1 MAKLN
6 PNSNPLLLWNK
17 IKELKYKLR
26 QFETLLGVCPFNP
39 EDIKGDKGDPGD
51 DANVTAENIKLAL
64 GFEPQEKLD
73 VSKFVPYTEA
83 DKDIN
88 IGAHYF
94 ETSQGFKKTDGTA
107 TQALTA
113 DGGTFDLTTKLD
125 KGTYTGTAQDL
136 KNDIENL
143 EGENVAQYDLIN
155 DLNSELDSERAR
167 NDAQD
172 SILNNLEGI
181 NYVWSP
187 TNRTLTL
194 FDREGNQMSQVSLVS
209 LDNEGTDIRY
219 NATTLS
225 LELYNAD
232 NELLDSIPVSSFIGS
247 VGTQLQLNSNEL
259 QLKDSQGNILSTV
272 SFSIVNILGL
282 QTALDS
288 RLNKGSYPGNASDLK
303 NEIDGKLNKPTITS
317 NTTSYPFV
325 VGEDGNGN
333 SARLPAGDLG
343 KNFFNSDLSNTTA
356 RNHTMNA
363 RVTVNTL
370 GNPHTLSGLPNKN
383 ADITNFRK
391 VRVQNASGLDAVVDS
406 KSMLL
411 DMPSYLTEQERTNWK
426 TAMNGGW
433 TTNTMSVALISPFII
448 KNDNNV
454 NWILLK
460 GANLNLP
467 PTSFE
472 VAIMNEE
479 GTSVLAIVPNSQV
492 QLYTNGTDLI
502 FYYNFF
508 TLGLGK
514 YKIRLWNGVAYYIT
528 NSKLTVTDTIT
539 NIPFQQGEIRLV
551 SGSSSINVATAYE
564 VILKPD
570 PNIKAQPTEPLNV
583 LSDIVSNW
591 VDGNVLQGNEDWLV
605 QLSVECIVKNWWWN
619 RIDIA
624 NVGLSSSSSS
634 SLLSPTV
641 GGILI
646 YNYSSGDTPL
656 NPDIG
661 IIGGDALIKL
671 ANNSQI
677 NYIKIG
683 SILQTLIVA
692 SNGNIVSSITTI
704 DTSQNYRLVAN
715 CNNQPTNTQLNYHA
729 GIKLTKV
736 RISNL

>member
-1 MAKLN
+1 MAITDKNTIYSWFQTDDFPTEAQFRATWDSFWHKSESIPMSQITGLN
-6 PNSNPLLLWNK
+6 QLFQQTATVAQLNNKANIDGSN
-17 IKELKYKLR
+17 IDVSAY
-26 QFETLLGVCPFNP
+26 
-39 EDIKGDKGDPGD
+39 
-51 DANVTAENIKLAL
+51 
-64 GFEPQEKLD
+64 QEKLNITNLIATAKEE
-73 VSKFVPYTEA
+73 VKTELL
-83 DKDIN
+83 N
-88 IGAHYF
+88 GAPEAF
-94 ETSQGFKKTDGTA
+94 DTLKEISDWISDDETAEAAILQAIQNEATA
-107 TQALTA
+107 
-113 DGGTFDLTTKLD
+113 
-125 KGTYTGTAQDL
+125 
-136 KNDIENL
+136 
-143 EGENVAQYDLIN
+143 
-155 DLNSELDSERAR
+155 
-167 NDAQD
+167 
-172 SILNNLEGI
+172 
-181 NYVWSP
+181 
-187 TNRTLTL
+187 RT
-194 FDREGNQMSQVSLVS
+194 
-209 LDNEGTDIRY
+209 
-219 NATTLS
+219 
-225 LELYNAD
+225 NAD
-232 NELLDSIPVSSFIGS
+232 NLL
-247 VGTQLQLNSNEL
+247 LN
-259 QLKDSQGNILSTV
+259 
-272 SFSIVNILGL
+272 
-282 QTALDS
+282 
-288 RLNKGSYPGNASDLK
+288 R
-303 NEIDGKLNKPTITS
+303 PTTTS
-317 NTTSYPFV
+317 NTTYYPFV

-363 RVTVNTL
+363 GVTVNTL
-370 GNPHTLSGLPNKN
+370 GNPYSLTGLPNKN
-383 ADITNFRK
+383 TDIANFRK

-472 VAIMNEE
+472 VAIMNEA

-528 NSKLTVTDTIT
+528 NSKLTITDTIT

-591 VDGNVLQGNEDWLV
+591 VDGNVLQGNEDWWV
-605 QLSVECIVKNWWWN
+605 QLSVECVVKNWWWS

-624 NVGLSSSSSS
+624 NVGLSSSSSSS

-646 YNYSSGDTPL
+646 YNYSGGDTPL

-671 ANNSQI
+671 ANSSQI

>member
-1 MAKLN
+1 MKGNYKKWLDR
-6 PNSNPLLLWNK
+6 
-17 IKELKYKLR
+17 IKSKQDRL
-26 QFETLLGVCPFNP
+26 QDVIGNIGVG
-39 EDIKGDKGDPGD
+39 KT
-51 DANVTAENIKLAL
+51 DASAT
-64 GFEPQEKLD
+64 EKLD
-73 VSKFVPYTEA
+73 VNGNVKSNSYKFNLQASITPTPNTLVP
-83 DKDIN
+83 
-88 IGAHYF
+88 
-94 ETSQGFKKTDGTA
+94 KTDGSG
-107 TQALTA
+107 LLWY
-113 DGGTFDLTTKLD
+113 DNNSVLRNIG
-125 KGTYTGTAQDL
+125 
-136 KNDIENL
+136 ENL
-143 EGENVAQYDLIN
+143 
-155 DLNSELDSERAR
+155 
-167 NDAQD
+167 
-172 SILNNLEGI
+172 
-181 NYVWSP
+181 
-187 TNRTLTL
+187 
-194 FDREGNQMSQVSLVS
+194 
-209 LDNEGTDIRY
+209 
-219 NATTLS
+219 
-225 LELYNAD
+225 
-232 NELLDSIPVSSFIGS
+232 
-247 VGTQLQLNSNEL
+247 
-259 QLKDSQGNILSTV
+259 
-272 SFSIVNILGL
+272 FS
-282 QTALDS
+282 A
-288 RLNKGSYPGNASDLK
+288 
-303 NEIDGKLNKPTITS
+303 
-317 NTTSYPFV
+317 
-325 VGEDGNGN
+325 
-333 SARLPAGDLG
+333 
-343 KNFFNSDLSNTTA
+343 DLSSSTA
-356 RNHTMNA
+356 RNHSLNA
-363 RVTVNTL
+363 SFTIDTK
-370 GNPHTLSGLPNKN
+370 GNAYSIKNLPNKN
-383 ADITNFRK
+383 TDIANFRK

-472 VAIMNEE
+472 VAIMNEA

-528 NSKLTVTDTIT
+528 NSKLTITDTIT

-591 VDGNVLQGNEDWLV
+591 VDGNVLQGNEDWWV
-605 QLSVECIVKNWWWN
+605 QLSVECVVKNWWWS

-624 NVGLSSSSSS
+624 NVGLSSSSS

-646 YNYSSGDTPL
+646 YNYSGGDTPL

-671 ANNSQI
+671 ANSSQI